1 MHMAKPIDDG
11 TLEMQLTDL
20 ICVAVSIQ
28 STVLEIWA
36 AGCVMYKNST
46 TERSPAKNILPLGQT
61 DHHMQSSRNNMRDFC
76 TSSWPTDPA
85 HAVPQRRGIC
95 SWLGEYWR
103 VAIPPKTSNELDAEQ
118 WLFVVGLRRGRFWSS
133 RPLFFQR
140 WYLALLTLLTQGII
154 GCIYSFNTMA
164 PSIDGFFGVETNSI
178 HVYLISTLS
187 LGVAGALEGPFLE
200 RKGPRT
206 GMTLG
211 CVFFCLG
218 LVLAQVAI
226 TVKSLAL
233 LYVGFGVL
241 AGVGHGILLIS
252 SMSTLLKWFPDW
264 RGFVTGICVAGMG
277 LGTALWN
284 TLYDNMLLT
293 SPSGSNGP
301 GSLNYLFALT
311 ASVSLVILILSAM
324 VLRTPPPTFTVN
336 GHDIHSIPASAAPN
350 HMLVQDEFLNV
361 GMTLVNYAAL
371 EPRHTILST
380 DKEYFQQV
388 KALTLVQCIFSTDFF
403 WLFIVFAANLTPTV
417 LFLPQVN
424 DTAVMVLHKQPKDA
438 TDFLNRM
445 TITTSIGVVVAPLL
459 SDLVIR
465 IFYANPAYA
474 RKMIFFIMVAVQ
486 AVTLGLLMNAWKDLD
501 LWLWYGV
508 GFCIGGGFGV
518 IPSLVSDMFGVYNS
532 GTMYGLILTSRAVG
546 AVVVGFLL
554 PSMQHTENSIQDQFT
569 FMFVFAIVGAA
580 MMIFVRTNT
589 MDRFFHGYQLTLCS
603 KVVIQIPFRTSSAG
617 PNLVEKRKITA
628 TMAPNDAFFLMS
640 PARMSSISVLS
651 PDMN

>member
-1 MHMAKPIDDG
+1 TTAHGQANRRWNVGDAVVG
-11 TLEMQLTDL
+11 SDL
-20 ICVAVSIQ
+20 CRSVISQ

-36 AGCVMYKNST
+36 AGCVMYLYKYST

-61 DHHMQSSRNNMRDFC
+61 DHRMQSSRHNMRDFC
-76 TSSWPTDPA
+76 TSSWPSDLA

-103 VAIPPKTSNELDAEQ
+103 VTIPPKTSNELDAEQ
-118 WLFVVGLRRGRFWSS
+118 WLFVVGLPRGRFWSS
-133 RPLFFQR
+133 RPLFFQW

-164 PSIDGFFGVETNSI
+164 PSIDRFFGVETNSI
-178 HVYLISTLS
+178 HSVTVL
-187 LGVAGALEGPFLE
+187 A
-200 RKGPRT
+200 

-233 LYVGFGVL
+233 LYAGFGVL

-264 RGFVTGICVAGMG
+264 RGVVTGICVAGMG

-284 TLYDNMLLT
+284 TFYDNMLLT
-293 SPSGSNGP
+293 LPSGSNGP

-311 ASVSLVILILSAM
+311 AGVSLVISILSAM

-336 GHDIHSIPASAAPN
+336 GHDIHSIPASASPN

-388 KALTLVQCIFSTDFF
+388 KALTLVQCIFSTDFIL
-403 WLFIVFAANLTPTV
+403 LFVVFAANLTPTV

-465 IFYANPAYA
+465 IFYANERLEREYVPLPPTGAA
-474 RKMIFFIMVAVQ
+474 CQ
-486 AVTLGLLMNAWKDLD
+486 Q
-501 LWLWYGV
+501 
-508 GFCIGGGFGV
+508 
-518 IPSLVSDMFGVYNS
+518 
-532 GTMYGLILTSRAVG
+532 SR
-546 AVVVGFLL
+546 
-554 PSMQHTENSIQDQFT
+554 SSRSHNIQDRPWSF
-569 FMFVFAIVGAA
+569 
-580 MMIFVRTNT
+580 
-589 MDRFFHGYQLTLCS
+589 
-603 KVVIQIPFRTSSAG
+603 
-617 PNLVEKRKITA
+617 
-628 TMAPNDAFFLMS
+628 
-640 PARMSSISVLS
+640 
-651 PDMN
+651 